1 MIERLHM
8 SRSCKFLHC
17 LADAS
22 GSKVLIRSY
31 RVSHFKRALLWSCV
45 QGRVFNTFSWF
56 ISQINAKGCANR
68 LVESHFWSCH
78 FWRENSN
85 AYFNSALQ
93 TIKIKMRHFL
103 MIMKRCEIVHTIF
116 EYFAL
121 YVALKSY
128 YLAWYSINNQIHQ
141 KCLIW
146 ILIVCSK
153 LL

>member
-1 MIERLHM
+1 
-8 SRSCKFLHC
+8 
-17 LADAS
+17 
-22 GSKVLIRSY
+22 
-31 RVSHFKRALLWSCV
+31 
-45 QGRVFNTFSWF
+45 
-56 ISQINAKGCANR
+56 
-68 LVESHFWSCH
+68 
-78 FWRENSN
+78 
-85 AYFNSALQ
+85 
-93 TIKIKMRHFL
+93 MRHFL

-153 LL
+153 LLQQTFEFSRQKWQHHKCDSKYRFAHPLPLICDMNQENVLKTLPCTQHQSSAPFKWDTLQVQFSSRCKFKSSFGLKN

>member
-1 MIERLHM
+1 
-8 SRSCKFLHC
+8 
-17 LADAS
+17 
-22 GSKVLIRSY
+22 
-31 RVSHFKRALLWSCV
+31 
-45 QGRVFNTFSWF
+45 
-56 ISQINAKGCANR
+56 
-68 LVESHFWSCH
+68 
-78 FWRENSN
+78 
-85 AYFNSALQ
+85 
-93 TIKIKMRHFL
+93 MRHFL

-153 LL
+153 LLQQTFEFSRQKWQHHKCDSKYRFAHPLPLICDMNQENVLKTLPCTQLQSSAPFKWDTLQQQHIMLTSRSIGCQMLLLNIALRARSFPLLPSSFIF

>member
-1 MIERLHM
+1 
-8 SRSCKFLHC
+8 
-17 LADAS
+17 
-22 GSKVLIRSY
+22 
-31 RVSHFKRALLWSCV
+31 
-45 QGRVFNTFSWF
+45 
-56 ISQINAKGCANR
+56 
-68 LVESHFWSCH
+68 
-78 FWRENSN
+78 
-85 AYFNSALQ
+85 
-93 TIKIKMRHFL
+93 MRHFL

-153 LL
+153 LLQQTFEFLRQKWQHHKCDSKYRFAHPLPLICDMSQENVLKTLPCTQLQSSALLKWDTLYNMMQIVNKIFIIIQNFQNYPELIKTKLYA

>member
-1 MIERLHM
+1 
-8 SRSCKFLHC
+8 
-17 LADAS
+17 
-22 GSKVLIRSY
+22 
-31 RVSHFKRALLWSCV
+31 
-45 QGRVFNTFSWF
+45 
-56 ISQINAKGCANR
+56 
-68 LVESHFWSCH
+68 
-78 FWRENSN
+78 
-85 AYFNSALQ
+85 
-93 TIKIKMRHFL
+93 MRHFL

-153 LL
+153 LLQQTFEFSRQKWQHHKCDSKYRFAHPLPLICDINKENLLKTLPCTQLPSRGTQPGTPCIYSIIGYNRGISDKTGLCRIKSGLYRIKSIFIE